1 VKHAT
6 SGAIRIHYQD
16 TGEGE
21 PVLVLN
27 GWTGS
32 GLIWPQAWVDD
43 LARDFRLLRVD
54 NRGTGH
60 SEITDDP
67 FTISD
72 MAGDA
77 VAVLDAE
84 GVDSAHV
91 FGLSMGG
98 MIAQTIAL
106 EHPERVRTLVLAATA
121 PPAPENVAPEPEV
134 LAQLLAPRDPG
145 LPPGHYM
152 GAIWGAICA
161 PDFPQRRP
169 DVLDALVAA
178 VMAKPTPLEVIMLQ
192 LQAIVGFVDPDRLG
206 SIATTTLVLH
216 GTDDPLLPVENG
228 RRLGKLVPDARYEEL
243 AGVGHLVP
251 WEAPERTSELMRE
264 VLL

>member
-1 VKHAT
+1 MKHAT
-6 SGAIRIHYQD
+6 SGAVRIHYQD

-21 PVLVLN
+21 PLLLLN

-60 SEITDDP
+60 SGITEEP

-72 MAGDA
+72 MALDA
-77 VAVLDAE
+77 VSVLDAE
-84 GVDSAHV
+84 GLDRAHV

-121 PPAPENVAPEPEV
+121 PPAPENVPPSPEV
-134 LAQLLAPRDPG
+134 LATLLAPRDPG

-161 PDFPQRRP
+161 PDFPQRRR
-169 DVLDALVAA
+169 DVLDALVAG

-192 LQAIVGFVDPDRLG
+192 LQAIVGFVDADRLG

>member
-1 VKHAT
+1 M
-6 SGAIRIHYQD
+6 
-16 TGEGE
+16 
-21 PVLVLN
+21 
-27 GWTGS
+27 
-32 GLIWPQAWVDD
+32 
-43 LARDFRLLRVD
+43 AR
-54 NRGTGH
+54 
-60 SEITDDP
+60 
-67 FTISD
+67 
-72 MAGDA
+72 DA

-84 GVDSAHV
+84 GIDTAHV

-106 EHPERVRTLVLAATA
+106 EHQERVRRLVLAATA
-121 PPAPENVAPEPEV
+121 PPAPENVPPAPEV

-161 PDFPQRRP
+161 PDFPRRRP
-169 DVLDALVAA
+169 DVIEALVAG
-178 VMAKPTPLEVIMLQ
+178 VVAKPTPLEVIMLQ
-192 LQAIVGFVDPDRLG
+192 LQAIVGFAGPERLA

-216 GTDDPLLPVENG
+216 GTEDPLLPVENG

-243 AGVGHLVP
+243 DGVGHLVP
-251 WEAPERTSELMRE
+251 WESPERTAELMRE